1 METMVI
7 LRSLERRKARHKARG
22 AGSVRKPNKPA
33 RYLRASLPRT
43 KRTVYMAPPSK
54 AVARVLSL
62 ISVATVNVS
71 SLMTKDQSWNKT
83 AAPP

>member
-1 METMVI
+1 MAQG
-7 LRSLERRKARHKARG
+7 RLENQTNPPDT
-22 AGSVRKPNKPA
+22 SD
-33 RYLRASLPRT
+33 LQIPRT